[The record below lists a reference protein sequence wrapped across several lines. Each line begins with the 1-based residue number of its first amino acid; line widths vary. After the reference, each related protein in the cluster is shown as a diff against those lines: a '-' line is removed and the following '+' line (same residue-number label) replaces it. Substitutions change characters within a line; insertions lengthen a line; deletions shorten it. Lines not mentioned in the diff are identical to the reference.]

1 MRARVEVIVNSG
13 AGSVAGDG
21 QADAI
26 EQAFKDAGL
35 DAAIHVANPK
45 KALLTIARKAAESDA
60 DIIVA
65 AGGDGTISAV
75 ASSLIGSQKTLG
87 VIPLGTLN
95 HFSKDLGI
103 PLDITEAVR
112 LIADGVVRLVD
123 VGEVNGRYFINNSSI
138 GLYPRIVR
146 KRKQQERLGHGK
158 WWAAAWAA
166 WRFLWL
172 SPFLKVRLEL
182 EDNQLGRKTPFV
194 FVGNNEY
201 EMDLYNIGRRLRLNQ
216 GKLSVYLLHR
226 SGRTGLFLLIVRTL
240 LGMLRQAKDFE
251 EFRTK
256 SLTIETR
263 RKRMLVAFDGEVDV
277 METPLEYRIHPKK
290 LRVIVPRE
298 EQQ

>member
-1 MRARVEVIVNSG
+1 MVVIVN
-13 AGSVAGDG
+13 AGSGSVDGDG
-21 QADAI
+21 KVDAI
-26 EQAFKDAGL
+26 EQGFKDIGL
-35 DAAIHVANPK
+35 DADIHMANPK
-45 KALLTIARKAAESDA
+45 KTLSAIAREAAEGDA
-60 DIIVA
+60 AIVVA
-65 AGGDGTISAV
+65 AGGDGTVSAV
-75 ASSLIGSQKTLG
+75 ANSLVGSQKMLG

-95 HFSKDLGI
+95 HFAKDLGI
-103 PLDITEAVR
+103 PPD
-112 LIADGVVRLVD
+112 IADAIRVISESVVCEID

-146 KRKQQERLGHGK
+146 KRKQQERLGRGK
-158 WWAAAWAA
+158 WWAAAWAG

-182 EDNQLGRKTPFV
+182 EDNQLRRKTPFV
-194 FVGNNEY
+194 FVGNNQY
-201 EMDLYNIGRRLRLNQ
+201 EMDLYNIGRRLRLDQ

-226 SGRTGLFLLIVRTL
+226 SGRTGLILLIARTIF
-240 LGMLRQAKDFE
+240 GMLRQAKDFE